1 MQPNESKVF
10 FKKWLTRKVSGYPGN
25 EKSDGLRRKYI
36 GNIHMGA
43 LNVLLNVGAGFDYSF
58 LLCVRIYI
66 HNECIIL

>member
-1 MQPNESKVF
+1 
-10 FKKWLTRKVSGYPGN
+10 
-25 EKSDGLRRKYI
+25 
-36 GNIHMGA
+36 MGA